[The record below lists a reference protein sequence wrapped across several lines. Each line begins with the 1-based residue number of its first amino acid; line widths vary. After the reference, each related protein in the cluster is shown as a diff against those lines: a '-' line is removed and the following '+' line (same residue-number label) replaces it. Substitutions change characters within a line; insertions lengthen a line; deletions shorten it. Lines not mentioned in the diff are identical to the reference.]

1 MATSVSN
8 QEINDYINSILQN
21 PSLTDAQ
28 RASTINAAAEQ
39 YGVSRD
45 QISNATGYGLDLVN
59 SYLGP
64 VSAAPVNTGGIST
77 LIDTT
82 PATSYSAPV
91 NTGGGS
97 TFVDT
102 TLATPYSA
110 PVNTGGEST
119 FVDDYYTE
127 PIYRGNRNTIQSVAS
142 NVNADTTPATSTFN
156 PFSPQGFQY
165 GMLKSAYDTAAQTSG
180 ATDAS
185 IQRAVQAEAS
195 RIGLSPEA
203 AAQVAFAGFV
213 NANPGTAFNLS
224 DARALFGVPTRNDT
238 LTGATRNDTLYNPEQ
253 VAQQLFGKTLAEVQQ
268 ILATAGKTSTAQ
280 GTNLLYNNLYDL
292 FINGVNA
299 KLPDATIATNLLRT
313 AGTFGLSKAQL
324 VPIITSQWNAQNPKD
339 QKTEKQISDYLNL
352 GTPPSS
358 VSSTNFVD
366 ILNALNP
373 AGSSFGVGSTGVKI
387 QGESGLREGYADY
400 VQDYLERMSGLL
412 ARRDIDPK
420 TNKPMYA
427 GLQFGDTG
435 VGGYGADTLKILKD
449 LQTQREKAT
458 GTGAYKPYQ
467 YSFTKKKTAAQGG
480 LMSLG
485 VEKFAEGD
493 LVGGQ
498 TVPSTFTP
506 PTGGYQQATYNSAT
520 MGAVAPGTYQ
530 AGTIGSTFDQNK
542 AGAYTAPAAGKEIA
556 STFTTPN
563 LYSPGTIGSTFD
575 QTKAGIYKTPTGTDE
590 IKSTF
595 TTPTNLYSAG
605 NIGSTYDPVTKSY
618 TGPGTGISTDTFEIG
633 RASCRE
639 RVCHNV

>member
-8 QEINDYINSILQN
+8 QQINDYINSILQN

-45 QISNATGYGLDLVN
+45 QISNATGYGLDVVN

-64 VSAAPVNTGGIST
+64 VSAAPVNTGGVST

-82 PATSYSAPV
+82 PATSYNFNDYYTEPV
-91 NTGGGS
+91 NTGGRS

-102 TLATPYSA
+102 TSATPYSA
-110 PVNTGGEST
+110 SVNTGGEST
-119 FVDDYYTE
+119 FVDDYYTD

-165 GMLKSAYDTAAQTSG
+165 GILKSAFDTAAQTPG

-185 IQRAVQAEAS
+185 IRSAVQAKAS
-195 RIGLSPEA
+195 TIGLSPED

-224 DARALFGVPTRNDT
+224 DARALFGVSTSTGTGTDT
-238 LTGATRNDTLYNPEQ
+238 VTGGTGTGGIKSTSIQYDPNQ
-253 VAQQLFGKTLAEVQQ
+253 VAQELFGKTLAEVQQ

-280 GTNLLYNNLYDL
+280 GTNLLYNTLYDL
-292 FINGVNA
+292 FINGANA

-324 VPIITSQWNAQNPKD
+324 VPIITSQWNAQNPNN
-339 QKTEKQISDYLNL
+339 QRTEKQISDYLDL

-366 ILNALNP
+366 VLNALNP
-373 AGSSFGVGSTGVKI
+373 AGSSFDVGKAGVKV

-412 ARRDIDPK
+412 ARRKVDLE
-420 TNKPMYA
+420 TGKP
-427 GLQFGDTG
+427 
-435 VGGYGADTLKILKD
+435 V
-449 LQTQREKAT
+449 
-458 GTGAYKPYQ
+458 
-467 YSFTKKKTAAQGG
+467 
-480 LMSLG
+480 
-485 VEKFAEGD
+485 
-493 LVGGQ
+493 
-498 TVPSTFTP
+498 
-506 PTGGYQQATYNSAT
+506 
-520 MGAVAPGTYQ
+520 
-530 AGTIGSTFDQNK
+530 
-542 AGAYTAPAAGKEIA
+542 
-556 STFTTPN
+556 
-563 LYSPGTIGSTFD
+563 
-575 QTKAGIYKTPTGTDE
+575 
-590 IKSTF
+590 
-595 TTPTNLYSAG
+595 
-605 NIGSTYDPVTKSY
+605 Y
-618 TGPGTGISTDTFEIG
+618 TGPQFGGTGESGYGTDTSKF
-633 RASCRE
+633 
-639 RVCHNV
+639 